1 MMKKHWELAFKSAW
15 DLRKLILNKEI
26 SPVEL
31 VEDALS
37 RLNDLNP
44 ELNAFLE
51 ITSEQAITKAKSA
64 EQDIFRNKNIGLLH
78 GIPTSIK
85 DHISTAGIKTT
96 FGSVELIGIKEG
108 LL

>member
-37 RLNDLNP
+37 RLNDINP
-44 ELNAFLE
+44 KLNAF
-51 ITSEQAITKAKSA
+51 ITYRSFLSKLLFILS
-64 EQDIFRNKNIGLLH
+64 IFLQSRGNH
-78 GIPTSIK
+78 
-85 DHISTAGIKTT
+85 
-96 FGSVELIGIKEG
+96 
-108 LL
+108 